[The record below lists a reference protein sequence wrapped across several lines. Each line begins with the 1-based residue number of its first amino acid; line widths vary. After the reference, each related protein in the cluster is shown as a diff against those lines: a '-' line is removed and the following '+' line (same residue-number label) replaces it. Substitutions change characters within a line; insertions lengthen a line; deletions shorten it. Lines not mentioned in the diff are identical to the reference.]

1 MYFLGII
8 MCGIFGIQFKSNNID
23 NASKIINYLFKQSSL
38 RGQDSSGISILS
50 DQINSFKLPIKG
62 DVFIKNKRYLNF
74 IEENLKKNDDNFIS
88 LLAQC
93 RLTTNSLVVSN
104 SNTQPIE
111 HNDFIVVHNGIFL
124 NDQENLDFDKKYTDE
139 FSPYKN
145 DTFSINRLLQKKY
158 DQTGCIKESYKFLDL
173 NYKGSYSIA
182 FFHKHSKS
190 LFLATNNGSLY
201 YYHNKNILIF
211 SSEKKFISSSLKK
224 FNIKFYSNEIVQC
237 SKRNLII
244 FKKLDKTEN
253 NSKVKVKIKSFNHN
267 SVKDLKR
274 CQSCILPET
283 YPYIS
288 FNEKGICNFCLNSKN
303 DFNLKEKL
311 EEKLSKY
318 RSNNK
323 DNDCLIGLS
332 GGRDSCYGLHVIK
345 KDFNMNP
352 IAYTYDWGLT
362 SDISRRN
369 QSLITGKL
377 GVEHII
383 RSADIRQKREN
394 IAYNVNAW
402 LKKPK
407 LGMVPIFMA
416 GDKDF
421 YQLGRTLKKEN
432 DLTLTIF
439 CSGQRHEQR
448 NFFVGFCG
456 VNSNVASQTARMY
469 DYKFNVKAQLAFYYM
484 YQFILNP
491 RYFNISF
498 LDSIKS
504 FFTTFVLKDD
514 FLYLYEYLKWDE
526 KLIEKTLNEEYGW
539 ESDKSFGKNQWRMG
553 DGQTSFNNYIF
564 YKMAGFSE
572 FDDFRS
578 SQIREG
584 SITRDQ
590 ALEMIKE
597 DNEPKYRSIKDFTDK
612 IGINFT
618 ETLKKIDLIEPIF

>member
-1 MYFLGII
+1 
-8 MCGIFGIQFKSNNID
+8 MCGIFGTQTKSSNTDI
-23 NASKIINYLFKQSSL
+23 SKKIIDYLFKQSTL
-38 RGQDSSGISILS
+38 RGQDSSGISVLT
-50 DQINSFKLPIKG
+50 DEINTFKLPINGK
-62 DVFIKNKRYLNF
+62 DFVKNKRYLKF
-74 IEENLKKNDDNFIS
+74 IDKCLNKKIENKFIS
-88 LLAQC
+88 TLSQC

-104 SNTQPIE
+104 TNTQPIE
-111 HNDFIVVHNGIFL
+111 HNDFILVHNGIFL
-124 NDQENLDFDKKYTDE
+124 NDQENLEFDKKYDDE
-139 FSPYKN
+139 FSPFKN

-158 DQTGCIKESYKFLDL
+158 NQTGCIKKSYKFLDD

-182 FFHKHSKS
+182 FFNKYSENIY
-190 LFLATNNGSLY
+190 LATNNGSLFFY
-201 YYHNKNILIF
+201 LDKNILIF
-211 SSEKKFISSSLKK
+211 SSEKFFISSCLKK
-224 FNIKFYSNEIVQC
+224 LRIKFSSKDIVQC
-237 SKRNLII
+237 TKNKLYI
-244 FKKLDKTEN
+244 FDELKEISINKKNKTLLE
-253 NSKVKVKIKSFNHN
+253 SFNHN
-267 SVKDLKR
+267 NVNKIRR

-283 YPYIS
+283 YPYIK
-288 FNEKGICNFCLNSKN
+288 FDEKGICNFCLSSEN
-303 DFNLKEKL
+303 DFKLKDKL
-311 EEKLSKY
+311 EEYLSTY
-318 RSNNK
+318 RSTDQN
-323 DNDCLIGLS
+323 NDCLIGLS

-345 KDFNMNP
+345 KEFNMNP

-362 SDISRRN
+362 SDVSRRN
-369 QSLITGKL
+369 QSLISGKL

-394 IAYNVNAW
+394 IAQNVNAW

-407 LGMVPIFMA
+407 LGMVPIFMS

-432 DLTLTIF
+432 NISLTIF

-456 VNSNVASQTARMY
+456 VDTNVASETSRMY
-469 DYKFNVKAQLAFYYM
+469 DYKFNVKAKLAFYYI
-484 YQFILNP
+484 YQFLLNP
-491 RYFNISF
+491 RYFNVSF

-504 FFTTFVLKDD
+504 FFTTFILKDD

-526 KLIEKTLNEEYGW
+526 KLIEKTLREEYGW
-539 ESDKSFGKNQWRMG
+539 ESDSNYGKNQWRMG

-564 YKMAGFSE
+564 NKMAGFTE

-612 IGINFT
+612 IGLNFT